1 MHATIDGAGGAKDN
15 YLYGPRPA
23 WFAFGMTLVLMLFD
37 YVDRQ
42 VIVSLFPHIKAEWQ
56 LSDKQLGLLVSIVSV
71 TVAAGSIP
79 IALLADRTNRVK
91 SIVIMAFGWSLACV
105 SCMFT
110 RNYAQL
116 LAARAV
122 VGVGEAAYGSVGAAL
137 LASHFPTRMRGTL
150 MACFFA
156 TGSVGSVLGVVLGGI
171 IATHWGWKAAFGV
184 VGVPGLVL
192 ALLYSKV
199 RDYETVKLSASHQE
213 AVQSVGGVVRSVVRA
228 LMRTPTVLWTCIGAA
243 LQVSV
248 VATVWAWLPSYLN
261 RFHELPVDQAAIK
274 AALVVLCGAG
284 GAVVWGAVVDRAGRR
299 CPRSKM
305 CAMAVLCLVSLVL
318 LAVAFGMGVW
328 LGPLPQTGTH
338 LGLIMLGGF
347 MVTCTVGP
355 VTAIVL
361 DVVHPGVRATGG
373 AVLTLFQNL
382 FGLACGPFI
391 AGALSDA
398 LGLQWAMAIMPCV
411 SVLAALAFLKA
422 SRSYEADMR
431 RVHSRMA

>member
-1 MHATIDGAGGAKDN
+1 MQAIPESAGGAKDD

-23 WFAFGMTLVLMLFD
+23 WFAFAMTLALMLFD

-71 TVAAGSIP
+71 TVAAGAIP
-79 IALLADRTNRVK
+79 IALLADRTSRVK
-91 SIVIMAFGWSLACV
+91 SIVVMALGWSLACV

-110 RNYAQL
+110 RNYTQL

-137 LASHFPTRMRGTL
+137 LASHFPSRMRGAL

-156 TGSVGSVLGVVLGGI
+156 TGSIGSVLGVVLGGI

-192 ALLYSKV
+192 ALLYYKV
-199 RDYETVKLSASHQE
+199 RDYETVRLTASHQQ
-213 AVQSVGGVVRSVVRA
+213 AVQSAGGVARSVAGA
-228 LMRTPTVLWTCIGAA
+228 LARTPTVLWTCIGAA

-248 VATVWAWLPSYLN
+248 LATVWAWLPSFLN
-261 RFHELPVDQAAIK
+261 RFHHLPVDQAALK
-274 AALVVLCGAG
+274 AALVVLSGAVG
-284 GAVVWGAVVDRAGRR
+284 SVVWGAVVDRAGRR
-299 CPRSKM
+299 RPRNKLYT
-305 CAMAVLCLVSLVL
+305 MAVLCLVSLVL
-318 LAVAFGMGVW
+318 LGVAFGAGVW
-328 LGPLPQTGTH
+328 WPMPSQGAQIV
-338 LGLIMLGGF
+338 LIMAGGF
-347 MVTCTVGP
+347 MAACTVGP

-382 FGLACGPFI
+382 FGLASGPFI

-398 LGLQWAMAIMPCV
+398 LGLQWAMAIMPCF
-411 SVLAALAFLKA
+411 SVLAALAFLRA
-422 SRSYEADMR
+422 SRSYEADLR
-431 RVHSRMA
+431 RVQDSIAT